1 MRHGHKTQSVAG
13 TMLMLL
19 LARLGLR
26 APEVIAVQL
35 DDIDWRSGTI
45 VIRGKGKRHDRMP
58 LPEDVG
64 KAIVDYIRHG
74 RRGSSRT
81 LFVSSRVPFP
91 PFVDATILNVVLRE
105 ALESTGLEPPQK
117 YIGSHPMRHSLADQ
131 HAAQGRLAR
140 RDRRRAPAPLA
151 HRDEHLCP
159 TQHRGIALDRAALAS
174 RGRPLMSTL
183 TQRLDDY
190 LVVRRSLGFD
200 LSHSAR
206 VLRQFTSF
214 ADREGTNH
222 ITVDL
227 YLRWKAAYGKADN
240 NTWSARLGMVRVFA
254 RWLQALDER
263 TEVPPAGLIAGK
275 QRRGRPYIY
284 SDKEIVAIVMHAAT
298 LRSRYQLRG
307 WTCATLFGLI
317 AVTGL
322 RINEAL
328 QLDDDDVDLD
338 AGVITVRRSK
348 NGRARFAPI
357 TASAIDQLC
366 IYRHERVRLL
376 GGLAGAFFRNDDGH
390 RLSAGTARYN
400 FAVVSQA
407 VGLRELQRFSRN
419 GRGPRIHDLRHT
431 FAVRTIMAWYRDG
444 LDPDREMSK
453 LSTYLGH
460 ARPEDTYWYIEAV
473 PELLRLASERA
484 ERTMQRDTSK
494 GGRAR

>member
-1 MRHGHKTQSVAG
+1 
-13 TMLMLL
+13 
-19 LARLGLR
+19 
-26 APEVIAVQL
+26 
-35 DDIDWRSGTI
+35 
-45 VIRGKGKRHDRMP
+45 
-58 LPEDVG
+58 
-64 KAIVDYIRHG
+64 
-74 RRGSSRT
+74 
-81 LFVSSRVPFP
+81 
-91 PFVDATILNVVLRE
+91 
-105 ALESTGLEPPQK
+105 
-117 YIGSHPMRHSLADQ
+117 
-131 HAAQGRLAR
+131 
-140 RDRRRAPAPLA
+140 
-151 HRDEHLCP
+151 
-159 TQHRGIALDRAALAS
+159 
-174 RGRPLMSTL
+174 MSTL

-190 LVVRRSLGFD
+190 LAVRRSLGFD
-200 LSHSAR
+200 LSHTDR
-206 VLRQFTSF
+206 VLRRFTGF
-214 ADREGTNH
+214 ADREETNH

-227 YLRWKAAYGKADN
+227 FLRWKAAYGKADN

-275 QRRGRPYIY
+275 PRRGRPYIY

-307 WTCATLFGLI
+307 WTCSTLFGLI

-357 TASAIDQLC
+357 TASAIDQLR

-390 RLSAGTARYN
+390 RLSAGNARYN

-407 VGLRELQRFSRN
+407 VGLRELQRFGRN
-419 GRGPRIHDLRHT
+419 GRGPRIHDLRHS
-431 FAVRTIMAWYRDG
+431 FAVRTIMAWYRNG